1 MSEDALARTIQD
13 KLRDFETI
21 PSSIV
26 QTSCTPQH
34 VQDPR
39 ISWLSRRRCPQ
50 CKKSTVDA
58 VGQRS
63 LVCSICCVSPHE
75 MLRDGSLGEACCDVT
90 ACRPG
95 KPAGKLLRQPSS
107 NRCSSGGV
115 EGSGVQAHVKQ
126 VAVAASGMTQFRYQ
140 NHFNFFFNILRHTLD
155 SCFTTRST
163 LFACVRKS
171 SRLALAGL
179 FR

>member
-75 MLRDGSLGEACCDVT
+75 MLRDGSLGEACCDSDSMQT
-90 ACRPG
+90 
-95 KPAGKLLRQPSS
+95 RQTSWQTPEATVFESVFKW
-107 NRCSSGGV
+107 RCGG
-115 EGSGVQAHVKQ
+115 EWGSGTCK
-126 VAVAASGMTQFRYQ
+126 ASGSKWHDT
-140 NHFNFFFNILRHTLD
+140 
-155 SCFTTRST
+155 
-163 LFACVRKS
+163 V
-171 SRLALAGL
+171 
-179 FR
+179 